1 MIQFELEKDGTQNI
15 FIEGDLYMVEI
26 MLLLE
31 AVGKRLQKEDGT
43 DWRVHILNMAEV
55 VANPDISDDQIT
67 EIVFATSEGR
77 RWKAPNA
84 E

>member
-1 MIQFELEKDGTQNI
+1 MILFELAKDGSRNSI
-15 FIEGDLYMVEI
+15 IEGDLYMVEI

-55 VANPDISDDQIT
+55 VANPDISEDQIT
-67 EIVFATSEGR
+67 EIVVATSEGR
-77 RWKAPNA
+77 RWKN

>member
-1 MIQFELEKDGTQNI
+1 MILFELAKDGSRNSI
-15 FIEGDLYMVEI
+15 IEGDLYMVEI

-55 VANPDISDDQIT
+55 VANPDISADQIND
-67 EIVFATSEGR
+67 VVMATSEGR
-77 RWKAPNA
+77 RWKN
-84 E
+84 ENI